1 MALIPD
7 RLAQQPDPV
16 PLRMT
21 IDLANRNMVVSGDS
35 KGIGLASAAAFGN
48 VTGAIIAMAGGA
60 QALI

>member
-1 MALIPD
+1 
-7 RLAQQPDPV
+7 
-16 PLRMT
+16 MT